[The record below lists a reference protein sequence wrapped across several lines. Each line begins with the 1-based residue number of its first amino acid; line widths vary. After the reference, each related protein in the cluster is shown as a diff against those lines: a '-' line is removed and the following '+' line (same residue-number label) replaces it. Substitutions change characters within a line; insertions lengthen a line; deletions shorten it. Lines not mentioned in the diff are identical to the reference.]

1 MKKIFYVFL
10 LPLLFLSC
18 SKEEDDDGLEK
29 ITDTIVGMYEC
40 RSATIQGRLLDLN
53 GDGTAGDDM
62 IAEFK
67 GFDIYNWF
75 GQDLHARVHPV
86 KSYGEKQL
94 IYITIPKQRV
104 NYDKRTG
111 EYTFKAMFGDILYIG
126 FRYSVNESGM
136 IITEPDEKGGNDYSY
151 EDDSMIELI
160 DYRNNCG
167 RSLTFDQEGGF
178 EAVIDCTCYD
188 FATDEVVTVP
198 VLFVYERVSYS
209 LD

>member
-1 MKKIFYVFL
+1 MMKKSFYVFL
-10 LPLLFLSC
+10 LPLLLLSC
-18 SKEEDDDGLEK
+18 SKEEDDSLEK
-29 ITDTIVGMYEC
+29 ITDAIIGRYEC
-40 RSATIQGRLLDLN
+40 RSATIQGRPLDLN
-53 GDGTAGDDM
+53 EDGTAEDDM

-75 GQDLHARVHPV
+75 WQDLQTSVSPV
-86 KSYGEKQL
+86 KSYGEKRL

-126 FRYSVNESGM
+126 FEYSVEESGK
-136 IITEPDEKGGNDYSY
+136 IITEPDMKGGNDYSY

-167 RSLTFDQEGGF
+167 RSLSFDQAGGF
-178 EAVIDCTCYD
+178 EALVDCTCYD
-188 FATDEVVTVP
+188 FATDDMVTVP
-198 VLFVYERVSYS
+198 ILFVYERVSYS
-209 LD
+209 LY

>member
-1 MKKIFYVFL
+1 
-10 LPLLFLSC
+10 
-18 SKEEDDDGLEK
+18 
-29 ITDTIVGMYEC
+29 
-40 RSATIQGRLLDLN
+40 
-53 GDGTAGDDM
+53 M

-75 GQDLHARVHPV
+75 WQDLQTSVSPV
-86 KSYGEKQL
+86 KSYGEKRL

-126 FRYSVNESGM
+126 FEYSVEESGK
-136 IITEPDEKGGNDYSY
+136 IITEPDMKGGNDYSY

-167 RSLTFDQEGGF
+167 RSLSFDQAGGF
-178 EAVIDCTCYD
+178 EALVDCTCYD
-188 FATDEVVTVP
+188 FATEDMVTVP
-198 VLFVYERVSYS
+198 ILFVYERVSYS
-209 LD
+209 LY